1 MAKELVGSK
10 GEPMELKEWPR
21 PQRTVREFKV
31 KVGGKNVDCVT
42 TRGERYTYLSI
53 DGTDYYTDGLLEDGK
68 AYKVR
73 EKVETEG
80 D

>member
-10 GEPMELKEWPR
+10 GEALELKDWPR

-42 TRGERYTYLSI
+42 TRGERYTYLNV
-53 DGTDYYTDGLLEDGK
+53 DGTDYYVDGLLEDGK

-73 EKVETEG
+73 EKAEAE
-80 D
+80 